1 MFFEKVKEITGH
13 RIETWL
19 FFIIIVMTWLGFGN
33 EMAGLLTLSFI
44 GFLFFKKNRRLLIED
59 KTLLVLALLFT
70 VNCVISSLLSV
81 DKLESSLLSLV
92 WLLVILLPITFS
104 RFSLDDDENFLIRWI
119 LPASIVAAII
129 IVFYV
134 MIFFLITV
142 FKEGLIFKRYSFYY
156 LGTTTTSDVLI
167 MLSGVGYGWWRQK
180 LKERYRWLGFIY
192 LLLCAFGMF
201 TTLDRGGM
209 LALFVVIVFLL
220 SYDYKRLILFF
231 VIIALLIYLSY
242 KVASLNVLRYPFDYL
257 TARYRLEI
265 LEKGQQLDTFHS
277 AWLMI
282 KDHWLMGVGTNNF
295 STFSKQYGSG
305 KWYAYAHNFILQFWA
320 ENGLFGMLF
329 GLSII
334 GLILYRWARVLRQ
347 HKLKYVVL
355 GIGVSYIG
363 MLIGNLT
370 NSSIWKIKIA
380 LPFWII
386 AGIITTAYFE
396 CKKYNAEEERV

>member
-13 RIETWL
+13 RIEAWF

-33 EMAGLLTLSFI
+33 EMAGLLVIASV
-44 GFLFFKKNRRLLIED
+44 GFLIFKRNRHLFVED
-59 KTLLVLALLFT
+59 KTLLVLALFFT
-70 VNCVISSLLSV
+70 VNCVISSLLSI

-92 WLLVILLPITFS
+92 WLLVILLPVSFT
-104 RFSLDDDENFLIRWI
+104 RFSLEDDQNFLVKWI
-119 LPASIVAAII
+119 IPASIVIAMV
-129 IVFYV
+129 IVFYL
-134 MIFFLITV
+134 MIFFWTAVIE
-142 FKEGLIFKRYSFYY
+142 EGLKFKRYSFYY

-167 MLSGVGYGWWRQK
+167 MLGGIGYGWWRQK
-180 LKERYRWLGFIY
+180 QKERYRWFGFLYI
-192 LLLCAFGMF
+192 LLCAFGVF
-201 TTLDRGGM
+201 TTLDRGGII
-209 LALFVVIVFLL
+209 ALFVVIVILL
-220 SYDYKRLILFF
+220 AYDYKRLILFF
-231 VIIALLIYLSY
+231 FMIALLVFLSY
-242 KVASLNVLRYPFDYL
+242 KIRELRIFRYTFDFFIN
-257 TARYRLEI
+257 RNRLEI
-265 LEKGQQLDTFHS
+265 LRNGQQLDTFRT

-320 ENGLFGMLF
+320 ENGLFGLLL

-334 GLILYRWARVLRQ
+334 GLVLYRWVRVL
-347 HKLKYVVL
+347 KLHSRKYVML

-363 MLIGNLT
+363 MLIGNLS

-396 CKKYNAEEERV
+396 CKKRKYREQR

>member
-1 MFFEKVKEITGH
+1 MFFEKVKEFTGH
-13 RIETWL
+13 RIEAWL

-44 GFLFFKKNRRLLIED
+44 GFLFFKRNRKLLIED

-70 VNCVISSLLSV
+70 VNCVISSLLSIN
-81 DKLESSLLSLV
+81 KLESSLLSLV
-92 WLLVILLPITFS
+92 WLLVILLPVSFS
-104 RFSLDDDENFLIRWI
+104 RFSLDDDKNFLVRWI
-119 LPASIVAAII
+119 LPASIVAAMI

-156 LGTTTTSDVLI
+156 LGTTTTADVLI

-180 LKERYRWLGFIY
+180 KKKRYRWLGFIY

-201 TTLDRGGM
+201 TTLDRGGI
-209 LALFVVIVFLL
+209 LALFVVIVILL

-231 VIIALLIYLSY
+231 IIIGVLIFLSY
-242 KVASLNVLRYPFDYL
+242 KVKSLHVLRYPFDYL
-257 TARYRLEI
+257 TTRYRLQI

-282 KDHWLMGVGTNNF
+282 RDHWLMGVGTNNF

-320 ENGLFGMLF
+320 ENGLFGMLL

-334 GLILYRWARVLRQ
+334 GLVLYRWARVLKL
-347 HKLKYVVL
+347 HSLKYVML

-370 NSSIWKIKIA
+370 NSSIWKVKIA

-386 AGIITTAYFE
+386 AGIIATAYFE
-396 CKKYNAEEERV
+396 CKKRKYKEQR